1 MEVTQSGKPVIEIIK
16 WVKFNAP
23 SVKDEVLQLA
33 AASSSKMSF
42 AVELQKKYGLDQ
54 NASIIVASQFFKK

>member
-1 MEVTQSGKPVIEIIK
+1 MEVTQNKKPAIEIIK

-23 SVKDEVLQLA
+23 NVKEEVLELA
-33 AASSSKMSF
+33 ANSSSKISF
-42 AVELQKKYGLDQ
+42 ALELQKKFGLDQ